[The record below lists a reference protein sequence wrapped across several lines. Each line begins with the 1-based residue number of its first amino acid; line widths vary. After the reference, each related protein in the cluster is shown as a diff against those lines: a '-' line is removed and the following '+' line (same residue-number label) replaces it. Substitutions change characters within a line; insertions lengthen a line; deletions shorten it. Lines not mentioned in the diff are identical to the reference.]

1 MEYQTL
7 TLQKEQ
13 YYNANFAAMT
23 FTYFTTFSGATAN
36 NLFFNYKPNI
46 PTTSGNG
53 TVWAR
58 VENSNGCSGKINL
71 VSIYNSIPSTFNR
84 TMGTCDDYISRPKM
98 ILME

>member
-46 PTTSGNG
+46 PTQAVTEQFGQG
-53 TVWAR
+53 R
-58 VENSNGCSGKINL
+58 K
-71 VSIYNSIPSTFNR
+71 
-84 TMGTCDDYISRPKM
+84 
-98 ILME
+98 